1 MDPLIYMLL
10 SKSSGYI
17 LADILLVLLA
27 MPLLTIFSDKIKE
40 NLDHWICRFFQKN
53 NKKTIEF
60 VGWELVCSPEAS
72 VNYNYPA
79 IMKAICHALMAENKL
94 TQAQHLPADRR
105 ERDSYR
111 NDFVVSASQSFD
123 LNSDI
128 RVEIKRQKETAPKSQ
143 DISYKITLA
152 LIAKNDI
159 KKVET
164 FVKDAVV
171 KYKRHMTTVNK
182 GKIYHFIF
190 QGQEERYDRRFKM
203 SLLSDTS
210 QADTT
215 NYETFDSLVGPHTES
230 LKKDI
235 ALLKNIDYYRRSG
248 AKHKKGYLFYGP
260 PGCGKTASVIA
271 MANHDQRHIIEVPM
285 SRMKTNADIEDILNL
300 TEIEGISFRKD
311 QIILL
316 FDEIDSG
323 FEQNLMPEAAPPAKT
338 PEEEEAELNRAV
350 TYQEYKRRVNKQ
362 IRDRELQED
371 QITLGSILSRLDG
384 VGSYNGMIIIATT
397 NHIDK
402 LPEQIYRHGRLNP
415 VYFDYL
421 STAHTQK
428 MIEQFYNTELTLEQK
443 NKLPPPTYK
452 LAPSALRQYI
462 EQHIDDLPALLN
474 FLEELSD
481 PVPKWEPPSLTLGD
495 SNKRESL
502 TSLAVSSPSTSPQV
516 EE

>member
-1 MDPLIYMLL
+1 MML

-27 MPLLTIFSDKIKE
+27 MPLLSIFSNKIKE
-40 NLDHWICRFFQKN
+40 NLDHWIGVVFQKT

-123 LNSDI
+123 LNPDI

-152 LIAKNDI
+152 LIAKNNI
-159 KKVET
+159 KQVEE
-164 FVKDAVV
+164 FVKDAVT

-210 QADTT
+210 SPDTT
-215 NYETFDSLVGPHTES
+215 NYETFDSLIGPHTEI

-285 SRMKTNADIEDILNL
+285 SRMKTNADIEEILNL
-300 TEIEGISFRKD
+300 NEIEGISFRKD

-323 FEQNLMPEAAPPAKT
+323 FEQNLMPETAPPKQT
-338 PEEEEAELNRAV
+338 PEEQESELMKVNS
-350 TYQEYKRRVNKQ
+350 YSEYKRTYSRQMRNK
-362 IRDRELQED
+362 ELQED

-384 VGSYNGMIIIATT
+384 VGSYNGLIIIATT

-428 MIEQFYNTELTLEQK
+428 MIEQFYECQLSEEQK
-443 NKLPPPTYK
+443 NKLPPSTYK

-462 EQHIDDLPALLN
+462 EQHLDNINGLLS
-474 FLEELSD
+474 FLEHL
-481 PVPKWEPPSLTLGD
+481 PVKVEQPLWVPPSLSLSLGE

-502 TSLAVSSPSTSPQV
+502 TSLAVSSPSTSQT

>member
-1 MDPLIYMLL
+1 MLL

-27 MPLLTIFSDKIKE
+27 VPLLGIFSEKIKE
-40 NLDHWICRFFQKN
+40 NLDRWIKTCFQRA

-79 IMKAICHALMAENKL
+79 TMKAICHALLAENKL
-94 TQAQHLPADRR
+94 TQAQHLPPTHR
-105 ERDSYR
+105 ERDTYR

-123 LNSDI
+123 LNENI
-128 RVEIKRQKETAPKSQ
+128 RVEINRQKETAPKSQ
-143 DISYKITLA
+143 DISYKITLS

-159 KKVET
+159 KKVEAY
-164 FVKDAVV
+164 VNEAVT
-171 KYKRHMTTVNK
+171 KYKRHMTTVNQ

-190 QGQEERYDRRFKM
+190 QGQEERYDRRYKM
-203 SLLSDTS
+203 SLLSDS
-210 QADTT
+210 ANPDTT
-215 NYETFDSLVGPHTES
+215 NYETFDNLIGPHTEN

-271 MANHDQRHIIEVPM
+271 MANYDQRHIIEIPM
-285 SRMKTNADIEDILNL
+285 SRVKTNADIEEILNL

-323 FEQNLMPEAAPPAKT
+323 FEQNLVPDAAPPKKT
-338 PEEEEAELNRAV
+338 PEQEEEELGRA
-350 TYQEYKRRVNKQ
+350 TSYQEYKRAYARQ
-362 IRDRELQED
+362 MRDRELQED

-397 NHIDK
+397 NHINK

-415 VYFDYL
+415 VFFDYL
-421 STAHTQK
+421 STNHTQT
-428 MIEQFYNTELTLEQK
+428 MIESFYQCELSEEQK
-443 NKLPPPTYK
+443 NQLPPTTYK

-462 EQHIDDLPALLN
+462 EQYIDDLPGLLN
-474 FLEELSD
+474 FLETLND
-481 PVPKWEPPSLTLGD
+481 PVPQWLPPTLTIQC
-495 SNKRESL
+495 ESL
-502 TSLAVSSPSTSPQV
+502 TSLAVSSPSPSTNQTEARS

>member
-1 MDPLIYMLL
+1 MDPLIYMML

-27 MPLLTIFSDKIKE
+27 MPLLSIFSDKIKE
-40 NLDHWICRFFQKN
+40 NLDRWIGAIFQRSG
-53 NKKTIEF
+53 KKTIEF
-60 VGWELVCSPEAS
+60 VGWELICSPESS

-94 TQAQHLPADRR
+94 TQAQHLPPNHR

-111 NDFVVSASQSFD
+111 SDFVVSASQSFD
-123 LNSDI
+123 LNPEI

-143 DISYKITLA
+143 DISYKITLS
-152 LIAKNDI
+152 LIAKKDI
-159 KKVET
+159 KKVEA
-164 FVKDAVV
+164 FVKEAVA
-171 KYKRHMTTVNK
+171 KYKRHMTTVNA

-215 NYETFDSLVGPHTES
+215 NYETFDSLIGPHTEQ

-235 ALLKNIDYYRRSG
+235 SLLKNIDYYRRSG

-271 MANHDQRHIIEVPM
+271 MANYDKRHIIEIPM
-285 SRMKTNADIEDILNL
+285 SRVKTNADIEEILNL

-311 QIILL
+311 QIIVL

-323 FEQNLMPEAAPPAKT
+323 LEQNLVPDATPKKT
-338 PEEEEAELNRAV
+338 PEEEETELHRA
-350 TYQEYKRRVNKQ
+350 TSYQEYKRAYSRQ
-362 IRDRELQED
+362 MRDRELQED

-397 NHIDK
+397 NHINK
-402 LPEQIYRHGRLNP
+402 LPEQMYRHGRLNP
-415 VYFDYL
+415 VFFDYL
-421 STAHTQK
+421 SLAHTQK
-428 MIEQFYNTELTLEQK
+428 MIEEFYACKLTEEQK
-443 NKLPPPTYK
+443 IKLPSSSYK

-462 EQHIDDLPALLN
+462 EQHLDDLAGLLV
-474 FLEELSD
+474 FLEALSD
-481 PVPKWEPPSLTLGD
+481 PIPQWQPPTLTLGD

-502 TSLAVSSPSTSPQV
+502 TSLAVSSPSTSQTQP

>member
-1 MDPLIYMLL
+1 MDPLIYMML

-17 LADILLVLLA
+17 IADILLVLLA
-27 MPLLTIFSDKIKE
+27 MPLLSIFSDKIKE
-40 NLDHWICRFFQKN
+40 NLDRWIGICFQRAD
-53 NKKTIEF
+53 KKTIEF

-79 IMKAICHALMAENKL
+79 TMKAICHALMEENKL

-105 ERDSYR
+105 ERDTYR

-123 LNSDI
+123 LNPEI

-152 LIAKNDI
+152 LIAKKNI
-159 KKVET
+159 QTVQN
-164 FVKDAVV
+164 FVNDAVA
-171 KYKRHMTTVNK
+171 KYKRHMTTINK

-210 QADTT
+210 QPDTT
-215 NYETFDSLVGPHTES
+215 NYETFDNLIGPHTES

-235 ALLKNIDYYRRSG
+235 SLLKNIDYYRRSG

-285 SRMKTNADIEDILNL
+285 SRMKTNADIEEILNL

-323 FEQNLMPEAAPPAKT
+323 FQQNLVPDASPPKQT
-338 PEEEEAELNRAV
+338 PEEEEQELGRA
-350 TYQEYKRRVNKQ
+350 TSYQEYKRAYSRQ
-362 IRDRELQED
+362 MRDKELKED

-415 VYFDYL
+415 VFFDYL
-421 STAHTQK
+421 SASHAQE
-428 MIEQFYNTELTLEQK
+428 MIEQFYDCALTEEQK
-443 NKLPPPTYK
+443 NKLPPPSYK

-462 EQHIDDLPALLN
+462 EQNIDDMPSLLN
-474 FLEELSD
+474 FLD
-481 PVPKWEPPSLTLGD
+481 TLGQQWLPPTL
-495 SNKRESL
+495 SIQRESL
-502 TSLAVSSPSTSPQV
+502 TSLAVSSPSISPQA